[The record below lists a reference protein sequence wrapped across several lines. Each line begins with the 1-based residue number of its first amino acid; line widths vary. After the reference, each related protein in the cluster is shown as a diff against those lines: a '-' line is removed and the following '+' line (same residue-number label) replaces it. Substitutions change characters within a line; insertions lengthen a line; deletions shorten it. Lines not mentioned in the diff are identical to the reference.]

1 VIRRALVLG
10 ALLLAA
16 ACGGRRETS
25 EIAAGMAPFNELAGI
40 PFTVLRSGGARALR
54 RNIAPV
60 MGVGLRK
67 TIGEYEVTY
76 SVPVFDSASG
86 DWPVEEA
93 LVLEVAAT
101 RSWGN
106 DSLAR
111 AGWIRT
117 IADVMKATTT
127 VPRCL
132 AAASATDSLATL
144 AEFDRG
150 DSLTLGAEFVASQLA
165 SDSTVIPAMTHLVIR
180 RTSLTAP
187 AWTAAPCPST

>member
-1 VIRRALVLG
+1 MIARAFVLG
-10 ALLLAA
+10 ALLFAA
-16 ACGGRRETS
+16 ACGGRRDTS
-25 EIAAGMAPFNELAGI
+25 EIAAGLAPFDELAGI

-60 MGVGLRK
+60 MGVGLRE
-67 TIGEYEVTY
+67 TIGDYEVTY
-76 SVPVFDSASG
+76 SVPVFDSTSG
-86 DWPVEEA
+86 DWPVEDA
-93 LVLEVAAT
+93 LVLELAAT

-111 AGWIRT
+111 AEWLET
-117 IADVMKATTT
+117 IAAIAKATTT
-127 VPRCL
+127 IPRCL
-132 AAASATDSLATL
+132 ARATATDSTATL

-165 SDSTVIPAMTHLVIR
+165 SDSTIIPAQTHLVIR

>member
-1 VIRRALVLG
+1 MMRRSLVFVM
-10 ALLLAA
+10 LLLAA
-16 ACGGRRETS
+16 ACGGRRDTA
-25 EIAAGMAPFNELAGI
+25 EIAAGMAPFDELAGI
-40 PFTVLRSGGARALR
+40 PFNVLRSGGARALR

-60 MGVGLRK
+60 MGVGLRE
-67 TIGEYEVTY
+67 TIGDFEVTY
-76 SVPVFDSASG
+76 SVPVFDSTSG
-86 DWPVEEA
+86 DWPVEDA
-93 LVLEVAAT
+93 LVLELAAT

-111 AGWIRT
+111 ADWLRT
-117 IADVMKATTT
+117 IADVMTVTTT

-132 AAASATDSLATL
+132 ARATATDSSATL

-150 DSLTLGAEFVASQLA
+150 DSLTLGAEFVPSQLA
-165 SDSTVIPAMTHLVIR
+165 SDSTRIPAQTHLVIR

>member
-1 VIRRALVLG
+1 MIARTLVLG
-10 ALLLAA
+10 ALVLAA
-16 ACGGRRETS
+16 ACGGRRDTT
-25 EIAAGMAPFNELAGI
+25 EIAAGMAPFDELAGI

-60 MGVGLRK
+60 MGVGLRE
-67 TIGEYEVTY
+67 TIGEYAVTY
-76 SVPVFDSASG
+76 GVPVFDSTSG
-86 DWPVEEA
+86 DWPVEDA
-93 LVLEVAAT
+93 LVLELAAT
-101 RSWGN
+101 RSWGS

-111 AGWIRT
+111 AEWLTT
-117 IADVMKATTT
+117 IAAIARATAT

-132 AAASATDSLATL
+132 ARAQASETFATL

-150 DSLTLGAEFVASQLA
+150 DSLTLGAEFVATQLA
-165 SDSTVIPAMTHLVIR
+165 SDSTVIPAQTHLVIR

>member
-1 VIRRALVLG
+1 MTRSLVLG

-16 ACGGRRETS
+16 ACGGRRDTA
-25 EIAAGMAPFNELAGI
+25 EIAAGMAPFDELAGI

-60 MGVGLRK
+60 MGVGLRE

-76 SVPVFDSASG
+76 SVPVFDSTSG

-93 LVLEVAAT
+93 LVLELAAT
-101 RSWGN
+101 RSWAN

-111 AGWIRT
+111 AEWIRT

-132 AAASATDSLATL
+132 ASAASSDTVATL

-150 DSLTLGAEFVASQLA
+150 DTLTLGAEFVPSQLA
-165 SDSTVIPAMTHLVIR
+165 SDSTRIPAMTHLVIR
-180 RTSLTAP
+180 RSSLTAP
-187 AWTAAPCPST
+187 AWTAAPCPSI

>member
-1 VIRRALVLG
+1 VIIRALVLG

-25 EIAAGMAPFNELAGI
+25 EIAAGMAPFDELAGI

-60 MGVGLRK
+60 MGVGLRE

-101 RSWGN
+101 RSWGR

-111 AGWIRT
+111 AAWIRT
-117 IADVMKATTT
+117 IADVMKATTS

-132 AAASATDSLATL
+132 AAASGTDSLATL

-150 DSLTLGAEFVASQLA
+150 DSLTLGAEFVPSQFA

-180 RTSLTAP
+180 RTFLTAP